1 MQDLPQNLNEENEL
15 TLREQIETYLRY
27 WPWFLGTVIIALIAA
42 SIYLRY
48 AVTTYNTTATI
59 LIKNEG
65 NKNLSEL
72 AAFQDLGIVG
82 TLTNSD
88 FDNEIEILKSKN
100 LTEKVVEELN
110 LQVRYYKEGNIRDA
124 EVYAN
129 RPFTVQILSLGENLT
144 GPTDF
149 LYIKPLSDIL
159 FELRGGGK
167 EPKTYSFGEPIT
179 FEWGSITVVPN
190 LEVLK
195 NDDTNS
201 ELRVGIAKKDAVV
214 GSLRNRIMV
223 SPVSKNSSVIK
234 LEMVSAVP
242 EKARDILDVLI
253 NQYNQDAINDR
264 NMVSR
269 NTANFI
275 ERRLA
280 IITDELDSVES
291 GKVEFKEANRLT
303 DIAAEGQLFLENAS
317 EFKKRQLEVETQIA
331 LVNTMQEYLK
341 NGSAEDLLPANLGVQ
356 KEGFSSEVERYNQ
369 LVLERNKLLQSSTEK
384 NPLVQNLEGR
394 IREMRQNVEQSLSNV
409 KNSLEIQRDRLNRQE
424 ARIGGEISAIPAKE
438 KQFRSIS
445 RQQEIKE
452 ALYLYLLQKREETAI
467 SLAVTTPKAKIVDHA
482 YTLSQPVSPKR
493 QIILLAAIIL
503 GLLIPFL
510 IIYLKQLLDNKI
522 RNRAYVE
529 RFGAN
534 IPIVG
539 EIPELSKKD
548 KELVENNDYSI
559 LAESFRI
566 LQTNLQYLVLNK
578 KGHES
583 KGKVILV
590 TSTVKGEGKTF
601 VSANLAITL
610 ANSGAKVA
618 LVGADLRNPQLQRYL
633 KGEYNNKGV
642 VDYLVYPETTI
653 EDYLQPSNTYSN
665 LWLLVSGTIPPN
677 PAELWMRERTNE
689 LFAELNQK
697 FDYIVVDTAPVML
710 VTDTLLINKYADIML
725 YALRAGYTEKKLLD
739 FPVENERNNK
749 LKNLAFVL
757 NNVSMA
763 NFGYGN
769 KYGYTYGSKKIGFW
783 QKMFRSIKW

>member
-129 RPFTVQILSLGENLT
+129 RPFTVQILSLGENQT

-783 QKMFRSIKW
+783 QKMFRGIKW

>member
-653 EDYLQPSNTYSN
+653 EDYLQPSNTYNN

-710 VTDTLLINKYADIML
+710 VTDTLLINRYADIML
-725 YALRAGYTEKKLLD
+725 YAIRAGYTEKKLLD

-783 QKMFRSIKW
+783 QKMFRGIKW